1 MINLSAWDV
10 HPAGYV
16 NNKILMGGNLNE
28 EKKST
33 QKVTGCTACGG
44 YGSDGG
50 GHVGA
55 LLLPH
60 PPDLRQEA
68 LLPPEEPLLPMLL
81 QLRLRLAPKRLSLTC
96 TAMK

>member
-16 NNKILMGGNLNE
+16 NKILMGGNLNE

-33 QKVTGCTACGG
+33 QKVTGCTACSG

-50 GHVGA
+50 GHVEA
-55 LLLPH
+55 LLLRRPQSLQRKARL
-60 PPDLRQEA
+60 PREK
-68 LLPPEEPLLPMLL
+68 LLLLKLQIQLKRL
-81 QLRLRLAPKRLSLTC
+81 QLILTC
-96 TAMK
+96 TVTKSPST